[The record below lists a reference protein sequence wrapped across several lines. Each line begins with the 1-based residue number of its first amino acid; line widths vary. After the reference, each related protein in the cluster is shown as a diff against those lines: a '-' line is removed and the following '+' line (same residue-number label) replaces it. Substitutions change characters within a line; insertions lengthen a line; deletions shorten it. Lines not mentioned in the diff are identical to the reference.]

1 MEILMEVKGLIVDP
15 INNMPVVILK
25 NIEGTRL
32 LPIWIGVFEA
42 NAIALKLERVE
53 TPRPMTHDLIK
64 SFLQEL
70 NAKIKKIVVSD
81 IRDNTFFANIYIQ
94 KDNEMFKI
102 DSRPSDAIAIALRVN
117 APIFVKEEVLMRA
130 HTTELE
136 GGLGDLEKL
145 QKWLEKLRP
154 EDLGKY
160 KM

>member
-15 INNMPVVILK
+15 INNMPVIILK
-25 NIEGTRL
+25 NIEGTKL

-64 SFLQEL
+64 NFLQEL

-94 KDNEMFKI
+94 KDNEIFKI